1 MALSEEYRLVQAAIV
16 ALTGKE
22 ARYWGLCWGYDEDA
36 YALLCDKRQTA
47 VHELTAW
54 LDEHCAD
61 GSPCTSHK
69 KWRTVVL
76 ESPYAGDVERNIRY
90 VRACMGD
97 CIKRG
102 DAPFPSHALYTQ
114 EGVLNDD
121 IPQERDLGIDAGL
134 AIGARL
140 EATVVYVDL
149 GISRGMAMGIE
160 RAEREGR
167 PVERRSLPEWQLVE
181 SEVSNG

>member
-1 MALSEEYRLVQAAIV
+1 MSSATSVTCVHAWA
-16 ALTGKE
+16 
-22 ARYWGLCWGYDEDA
+22 
-36 YALLCDKRQTA
+36 TA
-47 VHELTAW
+47 SSA
-54 LDEHCAD
+54 
-61 GSPCTSHK
+61 
-69 KWRTVVL
+69 
-76 ESPYAGDVERNIRY
+76 
-90 VRACMGD
+90 
-97 CIKRG
+97 G